1 MAERKTN
8 FTLTEQAH
16 ILKGLFSFTKNYWKL
31 FMLSIAGM
39 VAVSAINAYL
49 PVMIQRYIDNYLA
62 VGNATMELT
71 LRISLAYLG
80 FVILKLL
87 LVYIKDYTFKMAS
100 EQTVGSMRN
109 RIYHKIVNLGMRYFD
124 QTPTGSVVSRVTNDT
139 ETIKEF
145 WNVFLTFVDGLLN
158 AISIG
163 IAMFALNAR
172 LAWIFMAFIPVVIV
186 LMYIYQKYSTI
197 IYGRMRE
204 ALSQVNAKLSES
216 ITGMSI
222 IQHFHQEER
231 MKQEFD
237 AVNQEY
243 VSARISMFR
252 MNALLL
258 MPAVNLIE
266 AVALFIVLWVFG
278 MQFLD
283 MTATDVGVVYAFT
296 SYSKSFFHPI
306 GSMLDSLSVF
316 QDGLVSGSRVMA
328 VLNREDDA
336 PQAHEDATGEITE
349 GKIEIKN
356 LSFSYDGVNDVL
368 HDVSITAN
376 PGETIALVG
385 QTGSGKSSIIN
396 VLMRFYDFQKGEILL
411 DGQTIR
417 NIPLKRLRERMGLVL
432 QDSFMFFGNIADNIR
447 LHGNYADA
455 EVESAAQFVNADGFI
470 SELEGGYDAKVIEG
484 GSTFSTGE
492 KQLLSFSRTILRDPK
507 ILILDEATAN
517 IDTETEK
524 KIQQGLQNMRKGRTT
539 IIIAHRLST
548 IRDADR
554 IYVLRHGRI
563 IEEGNHDSLIAEGG
577 IYHDMYQLQTFQEKG
592 EEDGE

>member
-1 MAERKTN
+1 
-8 FTLTEQAH
+8 
-16 ILKGLFSFTKNYWKL
+16 
-31 FMLSIAGM
+31 
-39 VAVSAINAYL
+39 
-49 PVMIQRYIDNYLA
+49 
-62 VGNATMELT
+62 
-71 LRISLAYLG
+71 
-80 FVILKLL
+80 
-87 LVYIKDYTFKMAS
+87 
-100 EQTVGSMRN
+100 
-109 RIYHKIVNLGMRYFD
+109 YFD

-237 AVNQEY
+237 VVNQEY

-316 QDGLVSGSRVMA
+316 QDGLVSGSRVMD
-328 VLNREDDA
+328 VLNRDDDA
-336 PQAHEDATGEITE
+336 PQAHEGATGEITD

-411 DGQTIR
+411 DGQSIRTI
-417 NIPLKRLRERMGLVL
+417 PVKRLRERMGLVL

-455 EVESAAQFVNADGFI
+455 AVESAAQFVNADGFI
-470 SELEGGYDAKVIEG
+470 TDLEGGYDAKVIEG

>member
-1 MAERKTN
+1 MAERRTN
-8 FTLTEQAH
+8 FTMNEQAH
-16 ILKGLFSFTKNYWKL
+16 ILKGLLSFTKNYWQP
-31 FMLSIAGM
+31 FALSVLGM
-39 VAVSAINAYL
+39 TAVSAINAYL

-62 VGNATMELT
+62 VDEATLEIT
-71 LRISLAYLG
+71 IRISLFYLG

-87 LVYIKDYTFKMAS
+87 LVYIKDYAFKIAS
-100 EQTVGSMRN
+100 EKTVGSMRN
-109 RIYHKIVNLGMRYFD
+109 RVYHKVVHLGMRYFD

-145 WNVFLTFVDGLLN
+145 WNVFLTFLDGLLN
-158 AISIG
+158 AVSIG

-172 LAWIFMAFIPVVIV
+172 LAWIFMGFIPIVIV
-186 LMYIYQKYSTI
+186 LMYLYQKYSTI

-204 ALSQVNAKLSES
+204 ALGQVNAKLSES
-216 ITGMSI
+216 ITGMAI
-222 IQHFHQEER
+222 IQHFHQEKR
-231 MKQEFD
+231 MKEEFD

-278 MQFLD
+278 IQFLD
-283 MTATDVGVVYAFT
+283 MTVTDVGVVYAFT

-306 GSMLDSLSVF
+306 GNMLDSLSVF
-316 QDGLVSGSRVMA
+316 QDGLVSGSRVLA
-328 VLNREDDA
+328 ILDREDDA
-336 PQAHEDATGEITE
+336 PQAVTGAEGQITN
-349 GKIEIKN
+349 GKIEIKD
-356 LSFSYDGVNDVL
+356 LSFSYDNENDVL
-368 HDVSITAN
+368 HDISITAN

-396 VLMRFYDFQKGEILL
+396 VLMRFYDYHRGEILL
-411 DGQTIR
+411 DGKSIR
-417 NIPLKRLRERMGLVL
+417 DIPLESLREKMGLVL

-447 LHGNYADA
+447 LHGDYTEA
-455 EVESAAQFVNADGFI
+455 EVRAAAEFVNADGFI

-484 GSTFSTGE
+484 GNTFSTGE
-492 KQLLSFSRTILRDPK
+492 KQLLSFARTILRDPK

-524 KIQQGLQNMRKGRTT
+524 KIQLGLQNMRKGRTT

-548 IRDADR
+548 IRDADK

-563 IEEGNHDSLIAEGG
+563 IEAGNHESLIAERGV
-577 IYHDMYQLQTFQEKG
+577 YHDMYQLQTFQEKG

>member
-1 MAERKTN
+1 MSERRTN

-16 ILKGLFSFTKNYWKL
+16 ILKGLLSFTKNYWKP
-31 FMLSIAGM
+31 F
-39 VAVSAINAYL
+39 AVSVLGMAAVSTINAYL

-62 VGNATMELT
+62 VDAATLEIT
-71 LRISLAYLG
+71 IRISLFYFAL
-80 FVILKLL
+80 VILKLV
-87 LVYIKDYTFKMAS
+87 LVYIKDYSFKIAS
-100 EQTVGSMRN
+100 EKTVGSMRN
-109 RIYHKIVNLGMRYFD
+109 RVYHKVAHLGMRYFD

-145 WNVFLTFVDGLLN
+145 WNVFLTFIDGLLN
-158 AISIG
+158 AFSIG

-172 LAWIFMAFIPVVIV
+172 LAWIFMGFIPIVVA
-186 LMYIYQKYSTI
+186 LMYTYQKYSTI

-216 ITGMSI
+216 ITGMTI
-222 IQHFHQEER
+222 IQHFHQQKR
-231 MKQEFD
+231 MKEEFD
-237 AVNQEY
+237 KVNQEY

-278 MQFLD
+278 LQFLD
-283 MTATDVGVVYAFT
+283 MTTTDVGIVYAFT
-296 SYSKSFFHPI
+296 SYAKSFFHPI
-306 GSMLDSLSVF
+306 GNMLDSLSVF
-316 QDGLVSGSRVMA
+316 QDGLVSGSRVLA
-328 VLNREDDA
+328 VLNRQDDA
-336 PQAHEDATGEITE
+336 PKAEKGSNGEITD

-356 LSFSYDGVNDVL
+356 LSFSYDGENDVL
-368 HDVSITAN
+368 HDISITAN

-396 VLMRFYDFQKGEILL
+396 VLMRFYDYQQGEILI
-411 DGQTIR
+411 DGQSIR
-417 NIPLKRLRERMGLVL
+417 KIPLKNLRKQMGLVL

-447 LHGNYADA
+447 LHGKYSDEEVRAAA
-455 EVESAAQFVNADGFI
+455 EFVNAEGFI
-470 SELEGGYDAKVIEG
+470 SELENGYDAKVIEG

-492 KQLLSFSRTILRDPK
+492 KQLLSFARTILRDPK

-524 KIQQGLQNMRKGRTT
+524 KIQLGLQNMRKGRTT

-563 IEEGNHDSLIAEGG
+563 IEQGNHESLIAEGG
-577 IYHDMYQLQTFQEKG
+577 VYNDMYQLQTFQEKG
-592 EEDGE
+592 E

>member
-1 MAERKTN
+1 MSERRTN

-16 ILKGLFSFTKNYWKL
+16 ILKGLLSFTKNYWKP
-31 FMLSIAGM
+31 F
-39 VAVSAINAYL
+39 AVSVLGMAAVSTINAYL

-62 VGNATMELT
+62 VDAATLEIT
-71 LRISLAYLG
+71 IRISLFYLAL
-80 FVILKLL
+80 VILKLV
-87 LVYIKDYTFKMAS
+87 LVYIKDYSFKIAS
-100 EQTVGSMRN
+100 EKTVGSMRN
-109 RIYHKIVNLGMRYFD
+109 RVYHKVAHLGMRYFD

-145 WNVFLTFVDGLLN
+145 WNVFLTFIDGLLN
-158 AISIG
+158 AFSIG

-172 LAWIFMAFIPVVIV
+172 LAWIFMGFIPIVVA
-186 LMYIYQKYSTI
+186 LMYTYQKYSTI

-216 ITGMSI
+216 ITGMTI
-222 IQHFHQEER
+222 IQHFHQQKR
-231 MKQEFD
+231 MKEEFD
-237 AVNQEY
+237 KVNQEY

-278 MQFLD
+278 LQFLD
-283 MTATDVGVVYAFT
+283 MTTTDVGIVYAFT
-296 SYSKSFFHPI
+296 SYAKSFFHPI
-306 GSMLDSLSVF
+306 GNMLDSLSVF
-316 QDGLVSGSRVMA
+316 QDGLVSGSRVLA
-328 VLNREDDA
+328 VLNRQDDA
-336 PQAHEDATGEITE
+336 PKAEKGSNGEITD

-356 LSFSYDGVNDVL
+356 LSFSYDGENDVL
-368 HDVSITAN
+368 HDISITAN

-396 VLMRFYDFQKGEILL
+396 VLMRFYDYQQGEILI
-411 DGQTIR
+411 DGQSIR
-417 NIPLKRLRERMGLVL
+417 KIPLKNLRKQMGLVL

-447 LHGNYADA
+447 LHGKYSDEEVRAAA
-455 EVESAAQFVNADGFI
+455 EFVNAEGFI
-470 SELEGGYDAKVIEG
+470 SELENGYDAKVIEG

-492 KQLLSFSRTILRDPK
+492 KQLLSFARTILRDPK

-524 KIQQGLQNMRKGRTT
+524 KIQLGLQNMRKGRTT

-563 IEEGNHDSLIAEGG
+563 IEQGNHESLIAEGG
-577 IYHDMYQLQTFQEKG
+577 VYNDMYQLQTFQEKG
-592 EEDGE
+592 E

>member
-1 MAERKTN
+1 
-8 FTLTEQAH
+8 
-16 ILKGLFSFTKNYWKL
+16 
-31 FMLSIAGM
+31 
-39 VAVSAINAYL
+39 
-49 PVMIQRYIDNYLA
+49 
-62 VGNATMELT
+62 
-71 LRISLAYLG
+71 
-80 FVILKLL
+80 
-87 LVYIKDYTFKMAS
+87 
-100 EQTVGSMRN
+100 
-109 RIYHKIVNLGMRYFD
+109 
-124 QTPTGSVVSRVTNDT
+124 
-139 ETIKEF
+139 
-145 WNVFLTFVDGLLN
+145 
-158 AISIG
+158 
-163 IAMFALNAR
+163 
-172 LAWIFMAFIPVVIV
+172 
-186 LMYIYQKYSTI
+186 
-197 IYGRMRE
+197 
-204 ALSQVNAKLSES
+204 
-216 ITGMSI
+216 
-222 IQHFHQEER
+222 
-231 MKQEFD
+231 
-237 AVNQEY
+237 
-243 VSARISMFR
+243 
-252 MNALLL
+252 
-258 MPAVNLIE
+258 
-266 AVALFIVLWVFG
+266 
-278 MQFLD
+278 
-283 MTATDVGVVYAFT
+283 
-296 SYSKSFFHPI
+296 
-306 GSMLDSLSVF
+306 MLDSLSVF
-316 QDGLVSGSRVMA
+316 QDGLVSGSRVLD
-328 VLNREDDA
+328 VLNRDDDA
-336 PQAHEDATGEITE
+336 PQAHEGATGEITD

-411 DGQTIR
+411 DGQSIRTI
-417 NIPLKRLRERMGLVL
+417 PVKRLRERMGLVL

-455 EVESAAQFVNADGFI
+455 AVESAAQFVNADGFI
-470 SELEGGYDAKVIEG
+470 TDLEGGYDAKVIEG

>member
-1 MAERKTN
+1 MAERRTN
-8 FTLTEQAH
+8 FTLTEQAQ
-16 ILKGLFSFTKNYWKL
+16 ILKGLFSFTKNYWQL
-31 FMLSIAGM
+31 FALSVAGM

-49 PVMIQRYIDNYLA
+49 PVMVQRYIDNYIA
-62 VGNATMELT
+62 VDAATMDMTIRL
-71 LRISLAYLG
+71 SLFYLG
-80 FVILKLL
+80 FVILKLV
-87 LVYIKDYTFKMAS
+87 LVYVKDYAFKMAS

-109 RIYHKIVNLGMRYFD
+109 RVYHKVVNLGMRYFD

-145 WNVFLTFVDGLLN
+145 WNVFLTFMDGFLN
-158 AISIG
+158 AVSIG
-163 IAMFALNAR
+163 IAMFALNAQ
-172 LAWIFMAFIPVVIV
+172 LAWLFMAFIPVVIA
-186 LMYIYQKYSTI
+186 LMYVYQKYSTI

-204 ALSQVNAKLSES
+204 ALSKVNAKLSES

-231 MKQEFD
+231 MMKEFD
-237 AVNQEY
+237 EVNQEY
-243 VSARISMFR
+243 VSARIGMFR

-278 MQFLD
+278 LQFLD
-283 MTATDVGVVYAFT
+283 MTMTDVGIVYAFT
-296 SYSKSFFHPI
+296 SYSKSFFSPI
-306 GSMLDSLSVF
+306 GNMLDSLSVF
-316 QDGLVSGSRVMA
+316 QDGLVSGSRVLA
-328 VLNREDDA
+328 ILKREDDA
-336 PQAHEDATGEITE
+336 PQANVGATGEVTE

-356 LSFSYDGVNDVL
+356 LSFSYDGENDVL
-368 HDVSITAN
+368 HDISISAN

-396 VLMRFYDFQKGEILL
+396 VLMRFYDFHQGEILL
-411 DGQTIR
+411 DGQSIR
-417 NIPLKRLRERMGLVL
+417 QIPLTHLREKMGLVL
-432 QDSFMFFGNIADNIR
+432 QDSFMFFGNVADNIK
-447 LHGNYADA
+447 LHGNY
-455 EVESAAQFVNADGFI
+455 SAAEIRAAAEFVNADGFI
-470 SELEGGYDAKVIEG
+470 SALDGGYDAKVIEG

-548 IRDADR
+548 IRDADK

-563 IEEGNHDSLIAEGG
+563 IEEGNHESLIAQGG
-577 IYHDMYQLQTFQEKG
+577 VYHDMYQLQTFQEKG
-592 EEDGE
+592 DING